1 VRPALASHPAVRS
14 LQYWA
19 YLYRRTWRGSLVS
32 STLNPVLF
40 LAAMG
45 LGLGSLVDKSGHG
58 ATSLGGVSY
67 LTFLAPGLLAAAA
80 MQTAS
85 NESSFPVLAS
95 IKWRRTYHGMLAT
108 PLRVGDVLA
117 GHLLWIAFRVT
128 ITCGI
133 FLAVMAGFGATA
145 SWTALLIVPAGV
157 LTGVAFAAPIMAL
170 AATIE
175 NDQALAGL
183 YRFVIIPMFLFS
195 GTFFPV
201 TQLPAWLRPVAY
213 LTPLWHGVDLCRSL
227 ALGQAPLPR
236 TAVHVIYLVV
246 WAGAG
251 SFVAAV
257 AYRRRLV
264 T

>member
-1 VRPALASHPAVRS
+1 MGSHPAIRS

-19 YLYRRTWRGSLVS
+19 YQYKRTWRGSLVS

-45 LGLGSLVDKSGHG
+45 LGLGSLVDKSGHS
-58 ATSLGGVSY
+58 AVRLGGVNY

-80 MQTAS
+80 MQTAA
-85 NESSFPVLAS
+85 NESSWPVLAS

-133 FLAVMAGFGATA
+133 FLAVMAAFGATA
-145 SWTALLIVPAGV
+145 SWTALGVVPAGV
-157 LTGVAFAAPIMAL
+157 LTGVAFAAPIMAM
-170 AATIE
+170 AASVD
-175 NDQALAGL
+175 NDQALAAL
-183 YRFVIIPMFLFS
+183 FRFVIIPMFLFS

-227 ALGQAPLPR
+227 ALGRAPLAR
-236 TAVHVIYLVV
+236 TMGHVAYLILWAV
-246 WAGAG
+246 AG
-251 SFVAAV
+251 SVGAAV